1 VIALDVI
8 DDAGLRLRCD
18 RPALWSPT
26 VSANTTVAAPGGVLR
41 YLTHEGEEILVHNV
55 IGPVRLAAKRAA
67 ARFAPPARDSTY
79 AERPLVPVWAAF
91 ALAVAGGF
99 ALDAAF
105 PSLGW
110 WPLAFVAVTLA
121 LVSLVGRSLWGS
133 VLVGAAFGAA
143 FYFPHVS
150 WASQF
155 LGDDPLGWVPWVA
168 LATAETLV
176 LAVLS
181 PLITLAY
188 RWLPRWRDTARAR
201 LAALPALVAGA
212 WMARELVLGS
222 WPYSGFP
229 WGRLGMSQSESPIA
243 PVASWLGVSGLGF
256 LMVALCA
263 GGVEAVRWAARVKRA
278 RADGAPARSVA
289 RWSGALPV
297 GLLAVVMTVVPQFPT
312 ADAGTIRV
320 GAVQGNGPA
329 AYADQRAPQDVLRSQ
344 LAASTPLDSEQ
355 VDVVVWPEGG
365 VDSDPAA
372 DPATARTLSAAADS
386 YGAPILL
393 NAASEVGDLVYNT
406 SFLWTEDGPV
416 ATHAK
421 RHPVPFGEYIPDR
434 WLYGAIVP
442 GLVDLLVREYT
453 PGADSPV
460 VDLGQASV
468 GLAIC
473 FDVAFDDVIQEGA
486 HDGAQVFMFQ
496 TNNAD
501 FRGTDENLQQLA
513 IARMRAIET
522 GRSVVNLST
531 TGTSQVFAPDGSTL
545 QALPFDEAGLMVAE
559 IELRDGLTAGTALGP
574 WIQGLALWGTLASL
588 AALAVRGR
596 RRRS

>member
-1 VIALDVI
+1 MSLTA
-8 DDAGLRLRCD
+8 RF
-18 RPALWSPT
+18 RPA
-26 VSANTTVAAPGGVLR
+26 
-41 YLTHEGEEILVHNV
+41 
-55 IGPVRLAAKRAA
+55 
-67 ARFAPPARDSTY
+67 ARPSMY
-79 AERPLVPVWAAF
+79 VERPLVPVWAAL

-99 ALDAAF
+99 VLDAAF

-121 LVSLVGRSLWGS
+121 LVSLVGRSVRGS

-143 FYFPHVS
+143 FFFPHVS
-150 WASQF
+150 WSSQF

-168 LATAETLV
+168 LATAETLI
-176 LAVLS
+176 LAALS

-188 RWLPRWRDTARAR
+188 RWLPRWRDTAGAR
-201 LAALPALVAGA
+201 LVALPALVAGA
-212 WMARELVLGS
+212 WVAREVVLGS
-222 WPYSGFP
+222 WPYGGFP
-229 WGRLGMSQSESPIA
+229 WGRLALSQAESPIA

-263 GGVEAVRWAARVKRA
+263 GAVEAVRWAARVRTERAAGGDRA
-278 RADGAPARSVA
+278 RPVA
-289 RWSGALPV
+289 QWWGVLPV
-297 GLLAVVMTVVPQFPT
+297 ALLAVVMIVVPQFPT

-329 AYADQRAPQDVLRSQ
+329 AYSDQRAPQEVLRSQ
-344 LAASTPLDSEQ
+344 LAASTPLETPLENEQ
-355 VDVVVWPEGG
+355 VDVVLWPEGG

-372 DPATARTLSAAADS
+372 DPATARVLSAAAGS

-406 SFLWTEDGPV
+406 SFLWPEDGSGDAPA

-442 GLVDLLVREYT
+442 ELVNLLGREYT

-460 VDLGQASV
+460 FDLDQASV

-473 FDVAFDDVIQEGA
+473 FDVAFDDVIQEGV

-501 FRGTDENLQQLA
+501 FRGTDENLQQRE

-531 TGTSQVFAPDGSTL
+531 TGTSQVFAPDGTM
-545 QALPFDEAGLMVAE
+545 QHTLPFDEAGLMVVDV
-559 IELRDGLTAGTALGP
+559 ELRDGATAGIVLGP
-574 WIQGLALWGTLASL
+574 WIQGLALWGTLLSL
-588 AALAVRGR
+588 AALAIRAR
-596 RRRS
+596 RE

>member
-1 VIALDVI
+1 M
-8 DDAGLRLRCD
+8 
-18 RPALWSPT
+18 
-26 VSANTTVAAPGGVLR
+26 
-41 YLTHEGEEILVHNV
+41 
-55 IGPVRLAAKRAA
+55 
-67 ARFAPPARDSTY
+67 
-79 AERPLVPVWAAF
+79 PVWAAL
-91 ALAVAGGF
+91 ALALAGGF

-110 WPLAFVAVTLA
+110 WPLAFVAVPLA
-121 LVSLVGRSLWGS
+121 LVSLVGRSVWGS
-133 VLVGAAFGAA
+133 MLVGAAFGAA

-150 WASQF
+150 WSSQF

-168 LATAETLV
+168 LASAETLL
-176 LAVLS
+176 LAVFS

-188 RWLPRWRDTARAR
+188 RWLPRWRDTAGAR
-201 LAALPALVAGA
+201 LVLLPGLVAGA
-212 WMARELVLGS
+212 WVARELVLGS
-222 WPYSGFP
+222 WPYGGFP

-263 GGVEAVRWAARVKRA
+263 GAVEAVRWAARRTRDDDGRA
-278 RADGAPARSVA
+278 RPAAQWVGAVPVA
-289 RWSGALPV
+289 
-297 GLLAVVMTVVPQFPT
+297 LLAVLMTVVPQFPT
-312 ADAGTIRV
+312 ADAGTLRV

-329 AYADQRAPQDVLRSQ
+329 AYADERAPREVLRSQ
-344 LAASTPLDSEQ
+344 LAASTPLESER

-372 DPATARTLSAAADS
+372 EPATARTLSAAAAS
-386 YGAPILL
+386 YGAPIVL
-393 NAASEVGDLVYNT
+393 NSASAVGDRVYNT
-406 SFLWTEDGPV
+406 SFLWTEDGAA

-442 GLVDLLVREYT
+442 DLVNLLGREYT
-453 PGADSPV
+453 PGDDSPV
-460 VDLGQASV
+460 FDLGPARA

-473 FDVAFDDVIQEGA
+473 FDVAFDDVIQEGVD
-486 HDGAQVFMFQ
+486 DGAQLFMFQ

-501 FRGTDENLQQLA
+501 FRGTDENLQQRE

-531 TGTSQVFAPDGSTL
+531 TGTSQVFAPDGGMRQT
-545 QALPFDEAGLMVAE
+545 LPFDEAGLMTADV
-559 IELRDGLTAGTALGP
+559 ELRDGRTAGTVLGP
-574 WIQGLALWGTLASL
+574 WVQGLALWGTLVSL
-588 AALAVRGR
+588 AVLAVRVR
-596 RRRS
+596 RRVIG

>member
-1 VIALDVI
+1 
-8 DDAGLRLRCD
+8 
-18 RPALWSPT
+18 
-26 VSANTTVAAPGGVLR
+26 
-41 YLTHEGEEILVHNV
+41 LVHNV
-55 IGPVRLAAKRAA
+55 IPGRTARARVRASAGTAA
-67 ARFAPPARDSTY
+67 TV
-79 AERPLVPVWAAF
+79 AEHPLVPLWLAL
-91 ALAVAGGF
+91 ALAVAGGS

-110 WPLAFVAVTLA
+110 WPLAFVAVPLA

-150 WASQF
+150 WSSQF

-168 LATAETLV
+168 LATFETLL
-176 LAVLS
+176 LAVFS
-181 PLITLAY
+181 PLVTLAY
-188 RWLPRWRDTARAR
+188 RWLPRWRDTAAVR
-201 LAALPALVAGA
+201 LVALPALVAGA
-212 WMARELVLGS
+212 WTARELVLGS
-222 WPYSGFP
+222 WPYGGFP

-263 GGVEAVRWAARVKRA
+263 GAVEAVRWAARVQRERA
-278 RADGAPARSVA
+278 EHGERAGSAA
-289 RWSGALPV
+289 RWWGALPV
-297 GLLAVVMTVVPQFPT
+297 ALLAVVMTVVPQFPT
-312 ADAGTIRV
+312 ADAGTLRV

-329 AYADQRAPQDVLRSQ
+329 AYADQRAPLEVLRSQ
-344 LAASTPLDSEQ
+344 LDASAPLESER

-365 VDSDPAA
+365 VDSDPAENT
-372 DPATARTLSAAADS
+372 ATARTLSAAADA
-386 YGAPILL
+386 YGAPIVL

-406 SFLWTEDGPV
+406 SFLWTADGSV

-434 WLYGAIVP
+434 WLYSAIVP
-442 GLVDLLVREYT
+442 DLVGLISRGYT
-453 PGADSPV
+453 PGDDSPV
-460 VDLGQASV
+460 FDLGRAKA

-473 FDVAFDDVIQEGA
+473 FDVAFDDVIQEGVN
-486 HDGAQVFMFQ
+486 DGAQVFMFQ

-501 FRGTDENLQQLA
+501 FRGTDENLQQRE

-531 TGTSQVFAPDGSTL
+531 TGTSQVFAPDGTL
-545 QALPFDEAGLMVAE
+545 LQTLPFDKAGVLVTD
-559 IELRDGLTAGTALGP
+559 IELRDGRTAGVVLGP
-574 WIQGLALWGTLASL
+574 WIQGLLWWGTLLSL
-588 AALAVRGR
+588 AVVGLATR
-596 RRRS
+596 RRVPTPDSAS

>member
-1 VIALDVI
+1 M
-8 DDAGLRLRCD
+8 
-18 RPALWSPT
+18 
-26 VSANTTVAAPGGVLR
+26 
-41 YLTHEGEEILVHNV
+41 VHNV
-55 IGPVRLAAKRAA
+55 IPGRAA
-67 ARFAPPARDSTY
+67 RARVQAPAGTAATY
-79 AERPLVPVWAAF
+79 VERPLVPLWAAL
-91 ALAVAGGF
+91 ALALAGGF

-110 WPLAFVAVTLA
+110 WPLAFVAVPLS

-168 LATAETLV
+168 LATFETLL
-176 LAVLS
+176 LAVFS
-181 PLITLAY
+181 PLVMLAY
-188 RWLPRWRDTARAR
+188 RWLPRWRDTAAVR
-201 LAALPALVAGA
+201 LVALPALVAGA
-212 WMARELVLGS
+212 WTARELVLGS
-222 WPYSGFP
+222 WPYGGFP

-243 PVASWLGVSGLGF
+243 SVASWLGVSGLGF

-263 GGVEAVRWAARVKRA
+263 GAVEAVRWAGSRQARPTGWVGERA
-278 RADGAPARSVA
+278 GSAA
-289 RWSGALPV
+289 RWWGALPV
-297 GLLAVVMTVVPQFPT
+297 GLLAVVMIVVPQFPT
-312 ADAGTIRV
+312 TDAGTLRV

-329 AYADQRAPQDVLRSQ
+329 AYADQREPLEVLRSQ
-344 LAASTPLDSEQ
+344 LDASAPLVERER

-365 VDSDPAA
+365 VDSDPRSNA
-372 DPATARTLSAAADS
+372 ATARTLSAAADA
-386 YGAPILL
+386 YGAPIVL

-406 SFLWTEDGPV
+406 SFLWTADGST

-434 WLYGAIVP
+434 WLYSAIVP
-442 GLVDLLVREYT
+442 DLVGLISRGYT
-453 PGADSPV
+453 PGDDSPV
-460 VDLGQASV
+460 FDLGRARA

-473 FDVAFDDVIQEGA
+473 FDVAFDDVIQEGVR
-486 HDGAQVFMFQ
+486 DGAQVFMFQ

-501 FRGTDENLQQLA
+501 FRGTDENLQQRE

-531 TGTSQVFAPDGSTL
+531 TGTSQVFAPDGTL
-545 QALPFDEAGLMVAE
+545 LRTLPFDEAGLLVTD
-559 IELRDGLTAGTALGP
+559 IELRDGRTAGVVLGP
-574 WIQGLALWGTLASL
+574 WIQGLLWWGTLLSL
-588 AALAVRGR
+588 AVVGFATRQSVQPASSAVSGA
-596 RRRS
+596 

>member
-1 VIALDVI
+1 M
-8 DDAGLRLRCD
+8 
-18 RPALWSPT
+18 
-26 VSANTTVAAPGGVLR
+26 
-41 YLTHEGEEILVHNV
+41 VHNV
-55 IGPVRLAAKRAA
+55 IPGRTARA
-67 ARFAPPARDSTY
+67 RVRDSAGT
-79 AERPLVPVWAAF
+79 AATVVERPLVPLWAAL

-110 WPLAFVAVTLA
+110 WPLAFVAVPLA

-150 WASQF
+150 WSSQF

-168 LATAETLV
+168 LATAETLL
-176 LAVLS
+176 LAVFS
-181 PLITLAY
+181 PLVTLAY
-188 RWLPRWRDTARAR
+188 RWLPRWRDTAAVR
-201 LAALPALVAGA
+201 LVALPALVAGA
-212 WMARELVLGS
+212 WTARELVLGS
-222 WPYSGFP
+222 WPYGGFP

-263 GGVEAVRWAARVKRA
+263 GAVEAVRWAARVQRERA
-278 RADGAPARSVA
+278 EHGERAGSAA
-289 RWSGALPV
+289 RWWGALPV
-297 GLLAVVMTVVPQFPT
+297 GLLAVVMMVVPQFPT
-312 ADAGTIRV
+312 ADAGTLRV

-329 AYADQRAPQDVLRSQ
+329 AYADQRAPLEVLRSQ
-344 LAASTPLDSEQ
+344 LDASARLENER

-372 DPATARTLSAAADS
+372 NAATARTLSAAADA
-386 YGAPILL
+386 YGAPIVL

-406 SFLWTEDGPV
+406 SFLWTADG
-416 ATHAK
+416 ATTTHAK

-434 WLYGAIVP
+434 WLYSAIVP
-442 GLVDLLVREYT
+442 DLVGLISRGYT
-453 PGADSPV
+453 PGDDSPV
-460 VDLGQASV
+460 FDLGRARA

-473 FDVAFDDVIQEGA
+473 FDVAFDDVIQEGVR
-486 HDGAQVFMFQ
+486 DGAQVFMFQ

-501 FRGTDENLQQLA
+501 FRGTDENLQQRE

-531 TGTSQVFAPDGSTL
+531 TGTSQVFAPDGTL
-545 QALPFDEAGLMVAE
+545 LQTLPFDEAGLLVTD
-559 IELRDGLTAGTALGP
+559 IELRDGRTAGVVLGP
-574 WIQGLALWGTLASL
+574 WIQGLLWWGTLLSL
-588 AALAVRGR
+588 AVLGFAAR
-596 RRRS
+596 RRVLHHRREVRPASPAA